1 MNKQQI
7 ERENKMTKE
16 EEIRKQI
23 YDIESQYPNLHIDL
37 HRDKFKSDDVD
48 ELLILYNQLEEVKK
62 YGDVNQGLGT
72 WNGYEYVRNK

>member
-1 MNKQQI
+1 
-7 ERENKMTKE
+7 MTKE

-48 ELLILYNQLEEVKK
+48 ELLTLYNQLEEIKK